1 MNATMIDLTP
11 RLDNRRKSAVK
22 FLLLVVAAGKSSLS
36 PFLGMQGV
44 GEEGVPF
51 RELSTQHL
59 ILSTELLIADFAFYF

>member
-1 MNATMIDLTP
+1 MISVLCSEE
-11 RLDNRRKSAVK
+11 LIVCDNRRKSAVK

-51 RELSTQHL
+51 RVLSTQH
-59 ILSTELLIADFAFYF
+59 S